1 MVRQAAVVDAGGDVV
16 HARLPAQP
24 VYEGQ
29 EQVPLQPAFIQAL
42 RRPAEAEALDAQGAV
57 CFCSSMGPLNCRSCC
72 GVPRPAPLLQLSWP
86 CGFAT

>member
-1 MVRQAAVVDAGGDVV
+1 M

-42 RRPAEAEALDAQGAV
+42 RRPAEAEALDVQDVV
-57 CFCSSMGPLNCRSCC
+57 CFCNSMASLNRRSCC
-72 GVPRPAPLLQLSWP
+72 SAPRPAPSLQSTWP